1 MSVHIDTRNIIKEW
15 IDYNGHMNM
24 AYYVLIFD
32 QAWENILNKFQM
44 GGEKAE
50 ESKRTTMVVET
61 RTTYD
66 SEVKEGDEVEV
77 YVSYFD
83 HDKKRL
89 HLKCEMYEKKTKKLS
104 ATMENLSLYIDLD
117 KRKVTEFEDE
127 KVKIMDE
134 FIDKN
139 KVDFKI
145 ENLMFKEKLKK

>member
-1 MSVHIDTRNIIKEW
+1 MSVHIDTRKIIKEW

-32 QAWENILNKFQM
+32 HAWENILNKFQM

>member
-1 MSVHIDTRNIIKEW
+1 MPVHIDTRKIIKEW

-117 KRKVTEFEDE
+117 KRKVTEFENE